1 MNRRPRPLIALVM
14 PWQFGPGGAQRYV
27 VDLALWASR
36 FAQVHIVY
44 HGSDDPTWQAICR
57 PAGIALNACNGP
69 AGIEQLL
76 RALQPDLIHHH
87 YPAQTQAIAGLIG
100 KVPLVGT
107 SHGWDANHELPTW
120 GVPIVGDFPNVIR
133 TGVDLD
139 RYHPNA
145 EAEKRGKQPFR
156 VGIVGCMGF
165 EKYPFDFLK
174 SLAGW
179 KPENVALY
187 CFGRGGFHNGRKII
201 EDALTAMNWPVLVG
215 EVPPEKMPGVYRQ
228 IDALL
233 IPSDSECCP
242 YVVLEAMASG
252 VPVIGRA
259 VGGLPWTLCDDALL
273 GKTDADLF
281 AAVERLR
288 DDPKLCR
295 KLGKRGRQRAERLHD
310 IRTMMKKY
318 GTVYAERTDGLVQ
331 PNDPD
336 LDVTVAMPIGDGCK
350 AEYFRAAVK
359 SVLRQQGVK
368 FKLLVISDGVTD
380 PELHSVISSLEDH
393 DQVRIL
399 ESKVHQGLGIVL
411 NLAVRE
417 ARTELIARA
426 DGDDVMPDGRLAD
439 QVRIMRQ
446 NPNLALLCGDMAVIR
461 EDGSTKTLGS
471 NPYLPSKPLWTYW
484 NGQWPIAHPTVM
496 FRRYAVLKAGNYDPA
511 LPYAEDYDLWCKLEV
526 AGFQI
531 SKVNRIWNHYRM
543 HPGQVGRR
551 PGMSK
556 FPEQITAKY
565 AHLFSTK
572 PTRWGVQS

>member
-215 EVPPEKMPGVYRQ
+215 EVTYEGHMMTNGPDIQRFMFWSSMLNGAAGHTYGAGGIWQ
-228 IDALL
+228 MN
-233 IPSDSECCP
+233 SETERGAEYEFTP
-242 YVVLEAMASG
+242 WSEAMK
-252 VPVIGRA
+252 
-259 VGGLPWTLCDDALL
+259 LPGSTQLGL
-273 GKTDADLF
+273 GK
-281 AAVERLR
+281 
-288 DDPKLCR
+288 
-295 KLGKRGRQRAERLHD
+295 
-310 IRTMMKKY
+310 
-318 GTVYAERTDGLVQ
+318 
-331 PNDPD
+331 
-336 LDVTVAMPIGDGCK
+336 
-350 AEYFRAAVK
+350 
-359 SVLRQQGVK
+359 
-368 FKLLVISDGVTD
+368 KLL
-380 PELHSVISSLEDH
+380 E
-393 DQVRIL
+393 
-399 ESKVHQGLGIVL
+399 
-411 NLAVRE
+411 
-417 ARTELIARA
+417 
-426 DGDDVMPDGRLAD
+426 
-439 QVRIMRQ
+439 
-446 NPNLALLCGDMAVIR
+446 
-461 EDGSTKTLGS
+461 
-471 NPYLPSKPLWTYW
+471 
-484 NGQWPIAHPTVM
+484 
-496 FRRYAVLKAGNYDPA
+496 
-511 LPYAEDYDLWCKLEV
+511 
-526 AGFQI
+526 
-531 SKVNRIWNHYRM
+531 
-543 HPGQVGRR
+543 
-551 PGMSK
+551 
-556 FPEQITAKY
+556 KY
-565 AHLFSTK
+565 
-572 PTRWGVQS
+572 PW